1 MTSASSAGG
10 YVSPRGTERRGITME
25 EDKDSSRGFR
35 VTDRRRF
42 ADESEAQPDEEP
54 TEAASAPAP
63 EPAPEAGSAPDA
75 GFAGAHAS
83 EEEPVSFSTFILGLS
98 TQALLHLG
106 DIESPVSGQVER
118 DLGAARHVI
127 DILGILEAKT
137 RNNLEQAESQLLEAV
152 LYDLRMRYVELVRE
166 TPKEEA

>member
-1 MTSASSAGG
+1 
-10 YVSPRGTERRGITME
+10 ME

-42 ADESEAQPDEEP
+42 TDDSEAHEE
-54 TEAASAPAP
+54 T
-63 EPAPEAGSAPDA
+63 
-75 GFAGAHAS
+75 HAS
-83 EEEPVSFSTFILGLS
+83 EEAEAAAPEPEPAAPGAEPGGAGGQSSDEPVSFSTFILGLS

-127 DILGILEAKT
+127 DILGILQAKT
-137 RNNLEQAESQLLEAV
+137 TNNLEQAEDRLLEAV
-152 LYDLRMRYVELVRE
+152 LYDLRMRYVELVRG

>member
-1 MTSASSAGG
+1 
-10 YVSPRGTERRGITME
+10 ME

-42 ADESEAQPDEEP
+42 TDDSEAHEE
-54 TEAASAPAP
+54 T
-63 EPAPEAGSAPDA
+63 
-75 GFAGAHAS
+75 HAS
-83 EEEPVSFSTFILGLS
+83 EEAEAAAPGPEPAAPGPEPEPAGGPSPDEPVSFSTFILGLS

-127 DILGILEAKT
+127 DILGILQAKT
-137 RNNLEQAESQLLEAV
+137 KNNLEQAEERLLEAV
-152 LYDLRMRYVELVRE
+152 LYDLRMRYVELVRG
-166 TPKEEA
+166 TSKEEA

>member
-1 MTSASSAGG
+1 
-10 YVSPRGTERRGITME
+10 ME

-42 ADESEAQPDEEP
+42 ADEGETHPPEE
-54 TEAASAPAP
+54 TADAPSGPEP
-63 EPAPEAGSAPDA
+63 EPAPEPEPGSAPETDPIGHRA
-75 GFAGAHAS
+75 P
-83 EEEPVSFSTFILGLS
+83 EEPVSFSTFILGLS

-137 RNNLEQAESQLLEAV
+137 RNNLEQAEARLLEAV
-152 LYDLRMRYVELVRE
+152 LYDLRMRYVELVRG
-166 TPKEEA
+166 TPKEEE

>member
-1 MTSASSAGG
+1 MTSAPRAGG
-10 YVSPRGTERRGITME
+10 YVSPRGTEGRGITME

-42 ADESEAQPDEEP
+42 TDESEAQPDEEP

-75 GFAGAHAS
+75 GFAGTHAS
-83 EEEPVSFSTFILGLS
+83 EEPVSFSTFILGLS

-106 DIESPVSGQVER
+106 DI
-118 DLGAARHVI
+118 
-127 DILGILEAKT
+127 
-137 RNNLEQAESQLLEAV
+137 
-152 LYDLRMRYVELVRE
+152 
-166 TPKEEA
+166 

>member
-1 MTSASSAGG
+1 
-10 YVSPRGTERRGITME
+10 ME
-25 EDKDSSRGFR
+25 QDKDSSRGFR

-42 ADESEAQPDEEP
+42 ADGEAHAEETADAA
-54 TEAASAPAP
+54 TEAGTVPPPEAAPACGA
-63 EPAPEAGSAPDA
+63 EGTAAPMP
-75 GFAGAHAS
+75 
-83 EEEPVSFSTFILGLS
+83 EEPVSFSTFILGLS

-106 DIESPVSGQVER
+106 DIESPVSGRVER

-137 RNNLEQAESQLLEAV
+137 KNNLEQAEAQLLEAV
-152 LYDLRMRYVELVRE
+152 LYDLRMRYVELVRG

>member
-1 MTSASSAGG
+1 
-10 YVSPRGTERRGITME
+10 ME

-42 ADESEAQPDEEP
+42 TEDSEAHEE
-54 TEAASAPAP
+54 T
-63 EPAPEAGSAPDA
+63 
-75 GFAGAHAS
+75 HAS
-83 EEEPVSFSTFILGLS
+83 EEAEAAAPEPEPAAPGAEPGGAGGQSSDEPVSFSTFILGLS

-127 DILGILEAKT
+127 DILGILQAKT
-137 RNNLEQAESQLLEAV
+137 KNNLEQAEERLLEAV
-152 LYDLRMRYVELVRE
+152 LYDLRMRYVELVRG

>member
-1 MTSASSAGG
+1 
-10 YVSPRGTERRGITME
+10 ME

-42 ADESEAQPDEEP
+42 TDDSEAHEE
-54 TEAASAPAP
+54 T
-63 EPAPEAGSAPDA
+63 
-75 GFAGAHAS
+75 HAS
-83 EEEPVSFSTFILGLS
+83 EEAEAAAPEPEPAAPGAEPGGAGGQSSDEPVSFSTFILGLS

-127 DILGILEAKT
+127 DILGILQAKT
-137 RNNLEQAESQLLEAV
+137 KNNLEQAEDRLLEAV
-152 LYDLRMRYVELVRE
+152 LYDLRMRYVELVRG

>member
-1 MTSASSAGG
+1 
-10 YVSPRGTERRGITME
+10 ME

-42 ADESEAQPDEEP
+42 TEDSEAHEE
-54 TEAASAPAP
+54 T
-63 EPAPEAGSAPDA
+63 
-75 GFAGAHAS
+75 HAS
-83 EEEPVSFSTFILGLS
+83 EEAEAAAPEPEPAAPGAEPGGAGGQSSDEPVSFSTFILGLS

-127 DILGILEAKT
+127 DILGILQAKT
-137 RNNLEQAESQLLEAV
+137 KNNLEQAEERLLEAV

-166 TPKEEA
+166 TSKEEA

>member
-1 MTSASSAGG
+1 
-10 YVSPRGTERRGITME
+10 ME

-42 ADESEAQPDEEP
+42 TEDSEAHEE
-54 TEAASAPAP
+54 T
-63 EPAPEAGSAPDA
+63 
-75 GFAGAHAS
+75 HAS
-83 EEEPVSFSTFILGLS
+83 EEPEAAAPEPEPAAPGPEPGEAGGRSSDEPVSFSTFILGLS

-127 DILGILEAKT
+127 DILGILQAKT
-137 RNNLEQAESQLLEAV
+137 KNNLEQAEERLLEAV
-152 LYDLRMRYVELVRE
+152 LYDLRMRYVELVRG
-166 TPKEEA
+166 TSKEEA

>member
-1 MTSASSAGG
+1 
-10 YVSPRGTERRGITME
+10 ME

-42 ADESEAQPDEEP
+42 TEDSEAHEE
-54 TEAASAPAP
+54 T
-63 EPAPEAGSAPDA
+63 
-75 GFAGAHAS
+75 HAS
-83 EEEPVSFSTFILGLS
+83 EEAEAAAPGPEPAAPGPEPEPAGGPSPDEPVSFSTFILGLS

-127 DILGILEAKT
+127 DILGILQAKT
-137 RNNLEQAESQLLEAV
+137 KNNLEQAEERLLEAV
-152 LYDLRMRYVELVRE
+152 LYDLRMRYVELVRG
-166 TPKEEA
+166 TSKEEA